1 MSKPKLQLTKLKPTE
16 TNEISVV
23 PHGANLVPRYDIV
36 KDSEVCTEGITKEDF
51 EEIYEEALSYD
62 MWNAFKYALSRGVE
76 TITHNWDNKK
86 TKEEKL
92 EYLSELFT
100 KFLNDVQS
108 NEMLKE
114 LHEETEI
121 LKAKMKTDAGKKYP
135 ASSYL
140 FTPDKEKV
148 STWKLRV
155 YDENGVLDKDLLS
168 AAIASFSEG
177 GYRGNRVQ
185 LPVEDAKRIKAK
197 LKQLWISAYPDKDI
211 SEMPEHM
218 QKEDTPEINIDSA
231 KKQEKSME
239 KETLVQKVMAF
250 VESLKKSEEAIV
262 TEPVADITKSKE
274 LEVQEIQKQLD
285 ESKALIQKERD
296 DLEVEKLAI
305 AKEKEA
311 IESERIVKEQEIAD
325 KQTKSELLSICKEKL
340 SFIDGTVDENVEK
353 LFEVK
358 KSIEADKFEW
368 LVKALKKKSEIIE
381 KMMDE
386 SGTSTPDE
394 SDMTADGRL
403 AKIAKSIQQS
413 EGLDYDTAFGKACEQ
428 HKDLRDLAL
437 GIKGDNK

>member
-36 KDSEVCTEGITKEDF
+36 KDSEVSIEGITKEDF
-51 EEIYEEALSYD
+51 ETRYGNTLSYE
-62 MWNAFKYALSRGVE
+62 MWSAYRYSLSALMGELSW
-76 TITHNWDNKK
+76 TDKD
-86 TKEEKL
+86 KEEKVQ
-92 EYLSELFT
+92 YLSELFT

-108 NEMLKE
+108 NQMLKE

-121 LKAKMKTDAGKKYP
+121 LKSKT
-135 ASSYL
+135 
-140 FTPDKEKV
+140 
-148 STWKLRV
+148 
-155 YDENGVLDKDLLS
+155 
-168 AAIASFSEG
+168 
-177 GYRGNRVQ
+177 
-185 LPVEDAKRIKAK
+185 
-197 LKQLWISAYPDKDI
+197 
-211 SEMPEHM
+211 

-250 VESLKKSEEAIV
+250 VESLTKSEETV
-262 TEPVADITKSKE
+262 TTEPVADITKSKE

-285 ESKALIQKERD
+285 ESKVLIQKERD

-325 KQTKSELLSICKEKL
+325 KLTKSELLSICKEKL

-368 LVKALKKKSEIIE
+368 LVKALEKKSETIE
-381 KMMDE
+381 NMMDE
-386 SGTSTPDE
+386 SGTDTPFE
-394 SDMTADGRL
+394 SDLTATQKVE
-403 AKIAKSIQQS
+403 KIAKEIQS
-413 EGLDYDTAFGKACEQ
+413 KEELSFEKAYKRALDENP
-428 HKDLRDLAL
+428 DLANL
-437 GIKGDNK
+437 AFRE